1 MTYHY
6 PRRPKVKATN
16 GSEGLIFCSSA
27 NHGFVVLRF
36 PRHGPE
42 TGAGRVEVGD
52 FLGRANTRLGH
63 WGCKASNSPSVHTI
77 QKHHFAS
84 AVVLKPWRHVRT

>member
-52 FLGRANTRLGH
+52 FLVP
-63 WGCKASNSPSVHTI
+63 WGWVM
-77 QKHHFAS
+77 
-84 AVVLKPWRHVRT
+84 LVREACMISMEYRKLTH

>member
-1 MTYHY
+1 M
-6 PRRPKVKATN
+6 KATN

-27 NHGFVVLRF
+27 HHGFVVLRF

-52 FLGRANTRLGH
+52 FL
-63 WGCKASNSPSVHTI
+63 V
-77 QKHHFAS
+77 
-84 AVVLKPWRHVRT
+84 PWIYGISQVDPLVMNNNGGAAGEF